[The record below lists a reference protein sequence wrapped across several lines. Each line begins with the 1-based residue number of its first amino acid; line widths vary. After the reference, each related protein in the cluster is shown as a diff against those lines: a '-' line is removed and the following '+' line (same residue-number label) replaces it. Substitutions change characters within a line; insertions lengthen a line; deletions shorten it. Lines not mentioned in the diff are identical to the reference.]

1 MGKVP
6 PGRGGG
12 VIFLVVYR
20 EPHSFPNDSMKFR
33 AYSTENG
40 AAHYARTKL
49 RGKVWRIK
57 ALEVDPEDE

>member
-1 MGKVP
+1 M
-6 PGRGGG
+6 
-12 VIFLVVYR
+12 IFLVVYR

-33 AYSTENG
+33 AYSSDG
-40 AAHYARTKL
+40 RALHYARTKL

>member
-1 MGKVP
+1 M
-6 PGRGGG
+6 
-12 VIFLVVYR
+12 IFLVVYR

-49 RGKVWRIK
+49 KGKLWRIK

>member
-6 PGRGGG
+6 PGRGGSM
-12 VIFLVVYR
+12 IFLVVYR

-33 AYSTENG
+33 AYSSDG
-40 AAHYARTKL
+40 RALHYARTKL